1 MGCLIEIHDARLLHP
16 PPSSAVYF
24 RRRTLYTNART
35 SLYVGGTMAQR
46 ALSMLAIATAFL
58 SGQASPFTLPHSLQ
72 RRSGSTDISLSRTPG
87 QFHSSFY
94 VTEMA
99 FGTPAQKFKMYLE
112 TILPDLWMVSPCH
125 VVGVCDTTVPS
136 YDPTKSKSFVNGSL
150 FSSPSDVYLDFSGWT
165 YADTITL
172 GSLTVS
178 SSSFLSLDFNSFR
191 PGPLT
196 ASGSLGLGFPP
207 KSPTTNGSFWRALL
221 AEQQGTSPD
230 FGLWV
235 SRPSNS
241 SDKGAVL
248 TLGGTNSSF
257 FTGDVEFLDLNQ
269 ANSWALNISDLS
281 VQGTSLKSK
290 LSSKLAVFDVA
301 SSFIWAPKADADAF
315 WAAVP
320 GSTFSQTE
328 SLYQWPCSTPINVT
342 VSFGGKTWTLNSD
355 DLNLGPIA
363 SGDQQCYGALTAW
376 GLFGLSEYAVPDADW
391 VFGLPFLRN
400 VYSVFRE
407 TPPAMGFAALSVAA
421 GGTPS
426 TTTTSSSP
434 SSTSSSSSGDNSNT
448 PPAATSSKHK
458 SNTGAI
464 VGGVIAGVLVLAALL
479 SSVFFL
485 RSRKHRSQEQQ
496 LLEVKIQEA
505 VARTNSVAP
514 ILLNSSTRKESKAR
528 LRSGSQSATSPGVV
542 SSATGNSSGAS
553 PPAPETSDASAS
565 AGRGDNPALLQEL
578 ETLRQELREARWLV
592 SDAPPPEYDIQNID

>member
-1 MGCLIEIHDARLLHP
+1 
-16 PPSSAVYF
+16 
-24 RRRTLYTNART
+24 
-35 SLYVGGTMAQR
+35 MAQH

-58 SGQASPFTLPHSLQ
+58 CGQASPFTLPHSLQ
-72 RRSGSTDISLSRTPG
+72 PRSGTTDISLSRTPG

-94 VTEMA
+94 LTEMN
-99 FGTPAQKFKMYLE
+99 FGTPAQTCQMYLG
-112 TILPDLWMVSPCH
+112 TILPDVWVVSPCD
-125 VVGVCDTTVPS
+125 VVGVCDITVPS
-136 YDPTKSKSFVNGSL
+136 YDPTKSKSFVNESL

-172 GSLTVS
+172 DSLSVS
-178 SSSFLSLDFNSFR
+178 RSSFLNLDFNSFE

-196 ASGSLGLGFPP
+196 ASGSLGLGFPA
-207 KSPTTNGSFWRALL
+207 KSPTTNASFWRALL
-221 AEQQGTSPD
+221 AEQQGTSPE

-257 FTGDVEFLDLNQ
+257 FTGDIEFLDLNQ

-281 VQGTSLKSK
+281 VQGISLTSK

-320 GSTFSQTE
+320 GSILSQTE
-328 SLYQWPCSTPINVT
+328 GLYQWPCSTPINVT

-363 SGDQQCYGALTAW
+363 SGEQQCYGALTAW
-376 GLFGLSEYAVPDADW
+376 GLFSLSEYAVPDADW

-434 SSTSSSSSGDNSNT
+434 SSAGSSSSGDNSNP

-458 SNTGAI
+458 PNTGAI
-464 VGGVIAGVLVLAALL
+464 VGGVIASVLVLAALL
-479 SSVFFL
+479 SSAFFL
-485 RSRKHRSQEQQ
+485 RSRKRRSQEQQ
-496 LLEVKIQEA
+496 LLEGKIQEA
-505 VARTNSVAP
+505 VASVPRPFPPPMDISQTNWETNPVAP
-514 ILLNSSTRKESKAR
+514 ILENSSTRKESKAR
-528 LRSGSQSATSPGVV
+528 LRFGSQSATSPIIV
-542 SSATGNSSGAS
+542 SSAAGSSSGAS

-565 AGRGDNPALLQEL
+565 AGRGDDPALLQEL
-578 ETLRQELREARWLV
+578 ETLRQEKISTEEA
-592 SDAPPPEYDIQNID
+592 YC

>member
-1 MGCLIEIHDARLLHP
+1 
-16 PPSSAVYF
+16 
-24 RRRTLYTNART
+24 
-35 SLYVGGTMAQR
+35 MAQR
-46 ALSMLAIATAFL
+46 ALSMLAIAAAFL
-58 SGQASPFTLPHSLQ
+58 CGQALPFTLPHSLQ
-72 RRSGSTDISLSRTPG
+72 RRSGSTDISLSHTPG

-94 VTEMA
+94 MTEMT
-99 FGTPAQKFKMYLE
+99 FGTPAQNFKMYLN
-112 TILPDLWMVSPCH
+112 TILPDIWVVSPCH

-150 FSSPSDVYLDFSGWT
+150 FSSPSNVYLDFSGRT
-165 YADTITL
+165 YTDAITL

-191 PGPLT
+191 PGPST

-207 KSPTTNGSFWRALL
+207 KSPTTNASFWRALL
-221 AEQQGTSPD
+221 AEQQGTSPK

-241 SDKGAVL
+241 SNKGAVL

-400 VYSVFRE
+400 IYSVFRE
-407 TPPAMGFAALSVAA
+407 TPPAMGIAALSVAA
-421 GGTPS
+421 GGKYP
-426 TTTTSSSP
+426 TSMMKSR
-434 SSTSSSSSGDNSNT
+434 
-448 PPAATSSKHK
+448 PPP
-458 SNTGAI
+458 
-464 VGGVIAGVLVLAALL
+464 L
-479 SSVFFL
+479 
-485 RSRKHRSQEQQ
+485 
-496 LLEVKIQEA
+496 A
-505 VARTNSVAP
+505 VARLKTIQTLPPQRLALNTNQAP
-514 ILLNSSTRKESKAR
+514 
-528 LRSGSQSATSPGVV
+528 
-542 SSATGNSSGAS
+542 
-553 PPAPETSDASAS
+553 
-565 AGRGDNPALLQEL
+565 
-578 ETLRQELREARWLV
+578 
-592 SDAPPPEYDIQNID
+592 

>member
-1 MGCLIEIHDARLLHP
+1 
-16 PPSSAVYF
+16 
-24 RRRTLYTNART
+24 
-35 SLYVGGTMAQR
+35 MA
-46 ALSMLAIATAFL
+46 
-58 SGQASPFTLPHSLQ
+58 
-72 RRSGSTDISLSRTPG
+72 
-87 QFHSSFY
+87 
-94 VTEMA
+94 EMT
-99 FGTPAQKFKMYLE
+99 FGTPAQKFKMYLG
-112 TILPDLWMVSPCH
+112 TILPDLWVVSPCD

-150 FSSPSDVYLDFSGWT
+150 FSSPSNVYLDFFGWT

-178 SSSFLSLDFNSFR
+178 SSSFLSLDFNSFK

-207 KSPTTNGSFWRALL
+207 KSPTTNASFWRTLL
-221 AEQQGTSPD
+221 AEQQGTSPE

-269 ANSWALNISDLS
+269 ANSRALNISDLS

-320 GSTFSQTE
+320 GSTFSKTD
-328 SLYQWPCSTPINVT
+328 SLYQWPCSTPINAT
-342 VSFGGKTWTLNSD
+342 VSFGGKTWTLNSE
-355 DLNLGPIA
+355 DLSLGPIA

-376 GLFGLSEYAVPDADW
+376 GLISLSEYAVPDADW

-421 GGTPS
+421 GG
-426 TTTTSSSP
+426 
-434 SSTSSSSSGDNSNT
+434 
-448 PPAATSSKHK
+448 
-458 SNTGAI
+458 
-464 VGGVIAGVLVLAALL
+464 
-479 SSVFFL
+479 
-485 RSRKHRSQEQQ
+485 
-496 LLEVKIQEA
+496 
-505 VARTNSVAP
+505 
-514 ILLNSSTRKESKAR
+514 
-528 LRSGSQSATSPGVV
+528 
-542 SSATGNSSGAS
+542 
-553 PPAPETSDASAS
+553 
-565 AGRGDNPALLQEL
+565 
-578 ETLRQELREARWLV
+578 
-592 SDAPPPEYDIQNID
+592 

>member
-1 MGCLIEIHDARLLHP
+1 
-16 PPSSAVYF
+16 
-24 RRRTLYTNART
+24 
-35 SLYVGGTMAQR
+35 
-46 ALSMLAIATAFL
+46 
-58 SGQASPFTLPHSLQ
+58 
-72 RRSGSTDISLSRTPG
+72 
-87 QFHSSFY
+87 
-94 VTEMA
+94 
-99 FGTPAQKFKMYLE
+99 MYLD
-112 TILPDLWMVSPCH
+112 TILPDLWVVSPCD

-150 FSSPSDVYLDFSGWT
+150 FSSPSNVYLDFFGWT

-207 KSPTTNGSFWRALL
+207 KSPTTNASFWRALL
-221 AEQQGTSPD
+221 AEQQGTSPE

-320 GSTFSQTE
+320 GSTFSKTE
-328 SLYQWPCSTPINVT
+328 SLYQWPCSTPINAT
-342 VSFGGKTWTLNSD
+342 VSFGGKTWTLNSE

-363 SGDQQCYGALTAW
+363 SGDRQCYGALTAW
-376 GLFGLSEYAVPDADW
+376 GLISLSEYAVPDADW

-421 GGTPS
+421 GGKYPTFMMKCKLMYPHFEVHRQ
-426 TTTTSSSP
+426 P
-434 SSTSSSSSGDNSNT
+434 QQHPAR
-448 PPAATSSKHK
+448 PPP
-458 SNTGAI
+458 
-464 VGGVIAGVLVLAALL
+464 L
-479 SSVFFL
+479 
-485 RSRKHRSQEQQ
+485 
-496 LLEVKIQEA
+496 A
-505 VARTNSVAP
+505 VAR
-514 ILLNSSTRKESKAR
+514 
-528 LRSGSQSATSPGVV
+528 
-542 SSATGNSSGAS
+542 
-553 PPAPETSDASAS
+553 
-565 AGRGDNPALLQEL
+565 L
-578 ETLRQELREARWLV
+578 ETIQTLPPKRLALNTNPTQ
-592 SDAPPPEYDIQNID
+592 AP

>member
-1 MGCLIEIHDARLLHP
+1 
-16 PPSSAVYF
+16 
-24 RRRTLYTNART
+24 
-35 SLYVGGTMAQR
+35 MAQR
-46 ALSMLAIATAFL
+46 ALSMLAITAAIL
-58 SGQASPFTLPHSLQ
+58 CGQASPFTLPHSLQ

-94 VTEMA
+94 MTEMT
-99 FGTPAQKFKMYLE
+99 FGTPAQKFKMYLN
-112 TILPDLWMVSPCH
+112 TILPDIWVVSPCH

-150 FSSPSDVYLDFSGWT
+150 FSSPSNVYLDFSGWT

-207 KSPTTNGSFWRALL
+207 KSPTTNASFWRALL
-221 AEQQGTSPD
+221 AEQQGTSPE

-241 SDKGAVL
+241 SNKGAVL

-290 LSSKLAVFDVA
+290 LSSKLAVFDIA

-434 SSTSSSSSGDNSNT
+434 SSTGGSSSGDNSNL

-458 SNTGAI
+458 SGAI
-464 VGGVIAGVLVLAALL
+464 VGGVIGGVLVLAALL

-485 RSRKHRSQEQQ
+485 RSCKRRSQEQQ
-496 LLEVKIQEA
+496 LLEDKIQEA
-505 VARTNSVAP
+505 VASVPRPFPPPVNISQTNPETNPVAP
-514 ILLNSSTRKESKAR
+514 ILRNSSMRKESKAR

-542 SSATGNSSGAS
+542 SSAAGNSSGAS

-565 AGRGDNPALLQEL
+565 AGRDDNPALLQEL

-592 SDAPPPEYDIQNID
+592 SDAPPPEYDIQNIN

>member
-1 MGCLIEIHDARLLHP
+1 
-16 PPSSAVYF
+16 
-24 RRRTLYTNART
+24 
-35 SLYVGGTMAQR
+35 MAQR

-58 SGQASPFTLPHSLQ
+58 CGQASPFTLPHSLQ
-72 RRSGSTDISLSRTPG
+72 RRSGSTDVSLSRTPG

-94 VTEMA
+94 LTEMT
-99 FGTPAQKFKMYLE
+99 FGTPAQKFKMYLD
-112 TILPDLWMVSPCH
+112 TILPDFWVVSPCD

-136 YDPTKSKSFVNGSL
+136 YDPTKSKSFVNESL
-150 FSSPSDVYLDFSGWT
+150 SSSPSDVYIAFSGWT

-172 GSLTVS
+172 VN
-178 SSSFLSLDFNSFR
+178 LDFNSLK

-207 KSPTTNGSFWRALL
+207 KSPTTNTSFWRALL
-221 AEQQGTSPD
+221 AEQQGTSLE

-269 ANSWALNISDLS
+269 TNSWALNISDLS

-328 SLYQWPCSTPINVT
+328 SLYQWPCSTPINIT
-342 VSFGGKTWTLNSD
+342 VSFGGETWTLNSD
-355 DLNLGPIA
+355 DLNLVPIA

-376 GLFGLSEYAVPDADW
+376 GSFSLSEYAVPDADW

-426 TTTTSSSP
+426 TTTTSSPP
-434 SSTSSSSSGDNSNT
+434 SSTGGSSSGENSNP

-458 SNTGAI
+458 SNTGVI
-464 VGGVIAGVLVLAALL
+464 VGSVIAGVLVLAALL
-479 SSVFFL
+479 SCVFFL
-485 RSRKHRSQEQQ
+485 RSRKRRSQEQQ
-496 LLEVKIQEA
+496 LLEDKIQEA
-505 VARTNSVAP
+505 GASVPRPFPPPADTPQTNLEPNSIEP
-514 ILLNSSTRKESKAR
+514 ILQNSSTRKERKAR

-542 SSATGNSSGAS
+542 SSAAGISNGTS
-553 PPAPETSDASAS
+553 PPAPETSNASAS

-592 SDAPPPEYDIQNID
+592 SDAPPPEYDIQNIN